1 MKAVN
6 KGGFTIIESMLF
18 LAITGLMVMAILL
31 GSSSSIN
38 RQRYRDS
45 VNTLQSIIQQQ
56 YSDVANVINSRDRLW
71 FCDDSSGIVPSVTGE
86 PRGQSDCVLLG
97 KLVRTEDGVN
107 LTVNDVNGFINS
119 SLPISIDDVPV
130 FGTLGYNIKTSSNNS
145 QSYRVDWG
153 ASISSVSDEDID
165 GKFSLLVLRSPA
177 SGNIKTFFNKAYI
190 ADSDITN
197 LVDTENIKDG
207 VLCVNSKGLFGG
219 KKSAIRINA
228 NTFNASGVEVVAG
241 DEVGCN

>member
-56 YSDVANVINSRDRLW
+56 YSDVANVINSRDSLW
-71 FCDDSSGIVPSVTGE
+71 SCDSSGIVPNVTGE

-107 LTVNDVNGFINS
+107 LTVNDVNGFINR
-119 SLPISIDDVPV
+119 SLLISIDDVSV
-130 FGTLGYNIKTSSNNS
+130 FGPSGYNIKTSSSNS

-153 ASISSVSDEDID
+153 ASISSVDDEDID
-165 GKFSLLVLRSPA
+165 GEFSLLVLRSPA
-177 SGNIKTFFNKAYI
+177 SGNIKTFFNEVFI
-190 ADSDITN
+190 ADDGITN
-197 LVDTENIKDG
+197 LVDTDNIKDG